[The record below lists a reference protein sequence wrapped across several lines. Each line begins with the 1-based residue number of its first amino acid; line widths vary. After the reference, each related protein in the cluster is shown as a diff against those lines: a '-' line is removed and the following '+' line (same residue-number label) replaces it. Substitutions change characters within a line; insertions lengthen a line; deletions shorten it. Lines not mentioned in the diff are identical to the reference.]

1 MLKYERKH
9 KRTHPNRSFNIN
21 DSRKYRSLQSG
32 GEKLRVQTKD
42 SV

>member
-1 MLKYERKH
+1 MKENTGALIL
-9 KRTHPNRSFNIN
+9 NRSFNIH